1 MPCDQKA
8 KKSIRMFLYLISK
21 QKKLF
26 MISLFDV
33 IIRKLSR
40 SSSKSSLPPSYSTAD
55 LHTLAMSVQ
64 DYLYPPPDYKEI
76 YRSAQPSM
84 CG

>member
-1 MPCDQKA
+1 
-8 KKSIRMFLYLISK
+8 MFDIFIY
-21 QKKLF
+21 F
-26 MISLFDV
+26 

-76 YRSAQPSM
+76 YRSAHVVWLTWEE
-84 CG
+84 GVNLAAGLIVGKRAFL